1 MNETIIRYLTM
12 AIVVVTALPVH
23 EAAHGWAADRLGDHT
38 ARDAGRL
45 TLNPMAHLDLF
56 GSLALVLFGFGWAK
70 PVPINPSRMRK
81 PRSGLVLT
89 ALAGPFSNL
98 LMAGA
103 VMVIFKF
110 YLHFGNTATSS
121 GILFAQIIYTVLQTN
136 LTLAV
141 FNLLPVPPLDGS
153 TLLTALL
160 PVSWRMK
167 LHKYERVFYVILILL
182 LYLGVLRI
190 PMNIAAEVLF
200 SGLNWATAGV
210 DFLLQLLG

>member
-98 LMAGA
+98 L
-103 VMVIFKF
+103 
-110 YLHFGNTATSS
+110 T
-121 GILFAQIIYTVLQTN
+121 
-136 LTLAV
+136 
-141 FNLLPVPPLDGS
+141 PPPLRGS
-153 TLLTALL
+153 C
-160 PVSWRMK
+160 
-167 LHKYERVFYVILILL
+167 
-182 LYLGVLRI
+182 LRRSSTRFCRPI
-190 PMNIAAEVLF
+190 
-200 SGLNWATAGV
+200 
-210 DFLLQLLG
+210 

>member
-1 MNETIIRYLTM
+1 M
-12 AIVVVTALPVH
+12 
-23 EAAHGWAADRLGDHT
+23 
-38 ARDAGRL
+38 
-45 TLNPMAHLDLF
+45 
-56 GSLALVLFGFGWAK
+56 
-70 PVPINPSRMRK
+70 
-81 PRSGLVLT
+81 
-89 ALAGPFSNL
+89 
-98 LMAGA
+98 
-103 VMVIFKF
+103 
-110 YLHFGNTATSS
+110 
-121 GILFAQIIYTVLQTN
+121 QTN

>member
-121 GILFAQIIYTVLQTN
+121 GILFTQIIYTVLQTN

-200 SGLNWATAGV
+200 SGLN
-210 DFLLQLLG
+210 